1 MSDKKQTAVQ
11 WLRGEAIK
19 LVVEAMQGTLNKD
32 TLEHQIRQ
40 IVTKAMAM
48 EREQIV
54 DAYTANSVIRIR
66 TKAEQYYNETYGEKF
81 GEKFGGQDESNH

>member
-1 MSDKKQTAVQ
+1 MSKKTAVQ

-32 TLEHQIRQ
+32 TLEHQISQ

-48 EREQIV
+48 EREQII
-54 DAYTANSVIRIR
+54 DAYDNNKMGRVNHG
-66 TKAEQYYNETYGEKF
+66 EQYYNETYG
-81 GEKFGGQDESNH
+81 GQDEK